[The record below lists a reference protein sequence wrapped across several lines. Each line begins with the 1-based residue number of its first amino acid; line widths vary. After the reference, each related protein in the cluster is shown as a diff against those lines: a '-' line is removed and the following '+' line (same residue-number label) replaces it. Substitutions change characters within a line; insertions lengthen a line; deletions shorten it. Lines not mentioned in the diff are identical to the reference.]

1 MIDYFYSNKGLAE
14 GKFHVL
20 HGKENSQKKWAE
32 LAIELNL
39 HQGATK
45 TAEQWQVWRDL
56 KSRTSIKARDIRK
69 AKGLTGNKAISK
81 PELTEFEQR
90 VIGIIGSEYGVLEEL
105 EHGNDAPLSEI
116 SKIISVCTNISQNI
130 SEDIE
135 YLDALAYR
143 W

>member
-1 MIDYFYSNKGLAE
+1 MSQFTYNKKTRTARASQEQLTKMIDYFYSNKGLAE

-69 AKGLTGNKAISK
+69 TKGLTGNKAISK

-90 VIGIIGSEYGVLEEL
+90 VIGIIGSEYVE
-105 EHGNDAPLSEI
+105 GNNTCADSI
-116 SKIISVCTNISQNI
+116 
-130 SEDIE
+130 
-135 YLDALAYR
+135 
-143 W
+143 